1 MGVKER
7 IFQTQLEK
15 EVFDSAEI
23 DFAKGLAQLAVDN
36 GFDSLTQ
43 KQKNVLTPYL
53 SVNCSGITDPGGHR
67 NNCSVI
73 LEGQELLNAYE
84 LSDDSGSLMCESC
97 RDEQSYYG
105 HEWERIS
112 QE

>member
-1 MGVKER
+1 MGIEER

-15 EVFDSAEI
+15 GIFDSAEI
-23 DFAKGLAQLAVDN
+23 GFAKGLAQLAVDK
-36 GFDSLTQ
+36 GYGSLSP

-53 SVNCSGITDPGGHR
+53 SVNCSGITDPGGHH
-67 NNCSVI
+67 NNCSAI
-73 LEGQELLNAYE
+73 LEGQALLDAYE

-97 RDEQSYYG
+97 RDEQSYFE
-105 HEWERIS
+105 HEWQRIS